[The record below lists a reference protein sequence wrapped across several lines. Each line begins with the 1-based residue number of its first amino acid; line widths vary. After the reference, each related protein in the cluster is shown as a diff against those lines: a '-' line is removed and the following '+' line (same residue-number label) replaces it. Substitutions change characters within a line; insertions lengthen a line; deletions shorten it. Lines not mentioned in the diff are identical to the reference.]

1 MAQSPPRG
9 ALRISFPANPLD
21 PAMWKCPRI
30 PKLKLRLRPSMD
42 RIWGGGLLQ
51 SMKHVL
57 KNRAPA
63 AADVVDL
70 VVAAVGVGAV
80 ESAIAGN

>member
-1 MAQSPPRG
+1 
-9 ALRISFPANPLD
+9 
-21 PAMWKCPRI
+21 
-30 PKLKLRLRPSMD
+30 
-42 RIWGGGLLQ
+42 
-51 SMKHVL
+51 MKHVL

-70 VVAAVGVGAV
+70 VVVAAVVGVGAV